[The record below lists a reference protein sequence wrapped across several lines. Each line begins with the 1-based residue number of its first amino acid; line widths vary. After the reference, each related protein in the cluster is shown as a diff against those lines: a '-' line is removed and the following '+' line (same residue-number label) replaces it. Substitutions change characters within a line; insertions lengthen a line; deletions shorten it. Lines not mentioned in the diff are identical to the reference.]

1 MSPESTPQTSRQL
14 PHLAQALAAAA
25 ARHETP
31 CGTGSM
37 VWHVWTPEVVNDDL
51 APLLLFHGGSGS
63 WTHWLRNIRA
73 LVASGRSVYVPDL
86 PGFGDSARPAQGR
99 DADSLSEYIEQGL
112 QLLLGERSCDVAGF
126 SFGGMVAGFLAAQF
140 PARVARLILVG
151 APGMGIKP
159 EQPVRLQAW
168 RHLGPE
174 LQDAVHRSNLAALML
189 YKPEAITELALGLH
203 VANVWRDRMPGRRL
217 ARTDVLAA
225 LLPGIRCPLYAIY
238 GREDALYRGRMDGLV
253 PVLQQAGDFRG
264 LTFIEA
270 AGHWAQFEQAGAFN
284 EALLAVLDAAP

>member
-1 MSPESTPQTSRQL
+1 
-14 PHLAQALAAAA
+14 
-25 ARHETP
+25 
-31 CGTGSM
+31 M
-37 VWHVWTPEVVNDDL
+37 VWHVWTPEVANDAL
-51 APLLLFHGGSGS
+51 APLVLFHGGSGS
-63 WTHWLRNIRA
+63 WTHWLRNIPA

-112 QLLLGERSCDVAGF
+112 QLLLGERSCDVTGF

-140 PARVARLILVG
+140 PARVARLVLVG

-159 EQPVRLQAW
+159 EQAVHLKAW
-168 RHLGPE
+168 RHLDPE

-189 YKPEAITELALGLH
+189 YRPAAITELALGLH

-225 LLPGIRCPLYAIY
+225 LLPGIRCPLHAIY
-238 GREDALYRGRMDGLV
+238 GREDALYLGRMDELG

-264 LTFIEA
+264 LRLVDA
-270 AGHWAQFEQAGAFN
+270 AGHWVQFEQAQAFD
-284 EALLAVLDAAP
+284 EALLAVLDAAA